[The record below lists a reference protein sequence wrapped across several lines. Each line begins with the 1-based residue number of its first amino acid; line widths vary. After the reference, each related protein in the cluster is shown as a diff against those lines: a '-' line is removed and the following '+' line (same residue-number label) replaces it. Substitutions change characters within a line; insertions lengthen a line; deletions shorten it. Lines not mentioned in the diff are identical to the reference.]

1 MSPRKKSCLLVPK
14 GQKLRKLFKGG
25 RVVTTWGSPPRLPP
39 AGPCVR
45 PAYACLPGGPG
56 GCMWRSGGV
65 GHRHFSAAPMA
76 AGGGVAN
83 AVQIGCLGY
92 IV

>member
-45 PAYACLPGGPG
+45 PAYACLPGGQG
-56 GCMWRSGGV
+56 GCMWRSGGLAIV
-65 GHRHFSAAPMA
+65 ISPPPRWPPA
-76 AGGGVAN
+76 VAWRMPCKLV
-83 AVQIGCLGY
+83 ASDI
-92 IV
+92 